1 MEDAAGM
8 QRCRPEAHSRLS
20 PMRILCLNPPFL
32 PRFSR
37 ASRSPSVA
45 RSGTIYYPIW
55 LCFAAGNL
63 EKAGHRLSLV
73 DMPARGMTWEVLEK
87 HIAEFAPELVI
98 MSTSTPSIANDCEVA
113 AAIAKL
119 IPGIPIVAT
128 GTHVTAR
135 PQDAF
140 VAGSGF
146 TIATRGEYDETVV
159 DLADAL
165 DKDQHLSTVA
175 GISYMRDG
183 ELVSTPDRPLI
194 EDLDSL
200 PMLAKVIHDHL
211 HVDDYFF
218 AAARYPMIMMITGR
232 GCPNQCIFCVY
243 PQTMHGR
250 RYRLRSPQ
258 SVADEFAYIRE
269 NLPQVKEIVI
279 EDDTFTADI
288 ERSRAISRLL
298 VVAHN
303 RIPWTIN
310 VRATLDLETMRLM
323 RQAGCRTLVVGFE
336 SGDAEV
342 LAAMHKGITLEDQK
356 QFARNAKLA
365 GLLVHGCFMAGNP
378 GETRQSLE
386 RTLEQALRLDTDTA
400 QFFPLMVYPGT
411 EVFEWASHKGYL
423 RSTVWREWVD
433 EEGKHRCMI
442 DTPELSGADLESFC
456 DYARGRYYKRL
467 SYIASRMW
475 LALRRPAEIPR
486 LWKAFWTF
494 LPKLRNSFW
503 EQR

>member
-1 MEDAAGM
+1 MEDAAGV
-8 QRCRPEAHSRLS
+8 QGSSPEASPRLIA
-20 PMRILCLNPPFL
+20 MRILCLNPPFL

-55 LCFAAGNL
+55 LCFATGNL
-63 EKAGHRLSLV
+63 EKAGHRVALM

-87 HIAEFAPELVI
+87 HIADFAPEMVV
-98 MSTSTPSIANDCEVA
+98 MSTSTPSIANDCKVA
-113 AAIAKL
+113 AAIARLLPVK
-119 IPGIPIVAT
+119 PIVAA

-140 VAGSGF
+140 VPGSGF
-146 TIATRGEYDETVV
+146 TIVMRGEYDETVV

-165 DKDQHLSTVA
+165 EKGRDLSMVA
-175 GISYMRDG
+175 GISYPSDG
-183 ELVSTPDRPLI
+183 KLVSTPARPLI

-200 PMLAKVIHDHL
+200 PMLGKVIHDHL

-250 RYRLRSPQ
+250 RYRLRSPE
-258 SVADEFAYIRE
+258 SVAQEFAYIRE
-269 NLPQVKEIVI
+269 NLPQIKEIVI
-279 EDDTFTADI
+279 EDDTFTADLP
-288 ERSRAISRLL
+288 RAHEISRLL
-298 VVAHN
+298 IATHN

-323 RQAGCRTLVVGFE
+323 RRAGCRTLVVGFE
-336 SGDAEV
+336 SGDEGV
-342 LAAMHKGITLEDQK
+342 LKAMHKNITLGDQK
-356 QFARNAKLA
+356 QFARDAKLA

-378 GETRQSLE
+378 GETRQTLQ
-386 RTLEQALRLDTDTA
+386 RTLEQALKLDTDTA

-411 EVFEWASHKGYL
+411 EVFEWASRNGYL

-442 DTPELSGADLESFC
+442 DTPELSGVDLEEFC
-456 DYARGRYYKRL
+456 DYARGRYYKRI
-467 SYIASRMW
+467 SYIAGRLW

-486 LWKAFWTF
+486 LWKAFWIF

-503 EQR
+503 EQP